1 MPKTQKSQ
9 TIDQIMTKTPQ
20 IVEASEKVRTAATL
34 MAKAN
39 IGAVIV
45 TKEGEV
51 CGILTDRDIV
61 VRCLANGGDCD
72 EATVSEVCS
81 QQLATLSAQDT
92 VDNAI
97 ALMAKKAIRRIPV
110 LDGGKRPI
118 GIVSLGDL
126 AQNRDPKSALGGISS
141 ASPNA

>member
-1 MPKTQKSQ
+1 MP
-9 TIDQIMTKTPQ
+9 TPQ
-20 IVEASEKVRTAATL
+20 IVNEVMTRAPRTIEATRPVREAARIMAEAAVGAIIVEKDGKL
-34 MAKAN
+34 
-39 IGAVIV
+39 
-45 TKEGEV
+45 

-61 VRCLANGGDCD
+61 VRCVAMGGSPD
-72 EATVSEVCS
+72 EVTAGTVCS
-81 QQLATLSAQDT
+81 EQLATLSARDT

-110 LDGGKRPI
+110 VDNGRAI

-141 ASPNA
+141 AAPNA